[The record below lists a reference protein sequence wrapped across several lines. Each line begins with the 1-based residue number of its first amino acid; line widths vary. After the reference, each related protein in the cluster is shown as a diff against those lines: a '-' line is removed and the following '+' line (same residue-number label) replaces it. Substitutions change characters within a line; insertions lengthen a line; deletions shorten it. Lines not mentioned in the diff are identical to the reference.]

1 MQVLV
6 ADDDPVYRNLLQEL
20 LEQWHLNVVVAADGS
35 AAWEIMQQE
44 HPPSLVIL
52 DWMMPGLDGFEVCSK
67 IRNESAE
74 KNIYVLIVTGSSKKE
89 EVLRVVVAG
98 ADDYLIKPFDPSE
111 LKIRLR
117 NAMRVL
123 RLQDELDELRRSRQG
138 QTTGAR

>member
-6 ADDDPVYRNLLQEL
+6 ADDDPVYRHLLQEL

-44 HPPSLVIL
+44 HPPALVIL

-98 ADDYLIKPFDPSE
+98 ADDYLLKPFDPSE